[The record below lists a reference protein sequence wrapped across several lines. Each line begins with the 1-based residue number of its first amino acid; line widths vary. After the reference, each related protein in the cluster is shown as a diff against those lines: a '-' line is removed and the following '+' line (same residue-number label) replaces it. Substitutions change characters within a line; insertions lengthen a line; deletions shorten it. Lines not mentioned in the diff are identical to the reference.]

1 MIKFIYDNRIIQLFT
16 LILGVV
22 ILRVLIFQ
30 TQEYS
35 DLVLAQRGVFRHLI
49 NNVNAMPWLSFSLS
63 TLLVLI
69 QGLLLGQIVF
79 EYNIVDRPGYSILF
93 FYGLLTAMFHGT
105 LLLSYVTLGV
115 LFLLLG
121 FLFLYRYL
129 KGQYKRQDL
138 FVTSLFMGIAALS
151 VPEFFWSMVFLL
163 LIVLIFKAT
172 EAGEV
177 FVIVFGI
184 LIPYYLI
191 SSIGYLAS
199 TELNFKSILKLWN
212 LNLVEIPNLR
222 LSSLDLIVIVNL
234 LLVGVF
240 GAFKVFGSYFRY
252 NVDARRSRLA
262 MGFIGIFLLLIF
274 GFKYNHYQE
283 FFVCLC
289 LPLSVYTANLFQI
302 ERPSFLWRFLFYG
315 YVLGLISYPF
325 L

>member
-16 LILGVV
+16 LVLGV
-22 ILRVLIFQ
+22 ILFRVFLFQ

-35 DLVLAQRGVFRHLI
+35 ELVLEQRGVFRYVI
-49 NNVNAMPWLSFSLS
+49 NNVNNIPWLSFGLS
-63 TLLVLI
+63 TLLILV

-93 FYGLLTAMFHGT
+93 FYGLLTAMFNGT
-105 LLLSYVTLGV
+105 LLLGYVTLGL

-138 FVTSLFMGIAALS
+138 FVTSLFMGIAALC

-163 LIVLIFKAT
+163 LIVLVFKAT

-177 FVIVFGI
+177 FVIVFGL

-199 TELNFKSILKLWN
+199 TEMNFKTILKLWN
-212 LNLVEIPNLR
+212 LRLIEVPKIQ
-222 LSSLDLIVIVNL
+222 LSSLDLIVLVNL

-240 GAFKVFGSYFRY
+240 GSFKVFGSYFRY

-262 MGFIGIFLLLIF
+262 MGFIGIFLLLVF

-283 FFVCLC
+283 YFVCLC

-302 ERPSFLWRFLFYG
+302 ERPSFLWRFFFYG